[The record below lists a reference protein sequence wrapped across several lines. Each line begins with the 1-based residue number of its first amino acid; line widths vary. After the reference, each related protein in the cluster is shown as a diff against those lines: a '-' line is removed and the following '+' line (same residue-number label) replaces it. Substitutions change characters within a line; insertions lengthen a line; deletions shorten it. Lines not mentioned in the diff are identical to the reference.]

1 MRPRQ
6 HCALRPCIWLGRT
19 KPSIDQTTRY
29 LPRKLYLS
37 VRLPCL
43 KAETLRG
50 DPWFAARVCSSF
62 RLVGSLYG
70 GLFVGTHLRFQNSD
84 FRLIDSQRRG
94 CDCRQSACE
103 NESLAHSINPQLRDA
118 MAELTCADHRGGCLQ
133 LVSESLE
140 LHTPEQNTATELKPI
155 NNPPARPAPHPI
167 CLLIPSADEDEL
179 QDLTDDIRAH
189 GLIAPIVL
197 FEGMI
202 LDGRNRAAAC
212 ERAGI
217 APRYVSFEGG
227 REDAL
232 ILVVSHNLKRR
243 HLTKQAIADALVAA
257 EDFNLHY
264 MLAEPVAATATDGPE
279 AQSVIKIT
287 EPKTASSRKL
297 AQAAGRVVSHVM
309 IAATRKVKEKG
320 EPELQEAVKRG
331 RIGVQDAAKAADLPP
346 EQQKAIAVS
355 PKPRRA
361 AAEAAEA
368 AKSAVPRAG
377 GAAPRGGMDRHAALR
392 KAWEGANALRGLWD
406 TADDRTKE
414 WFVGTV
420 LFDSDE
426 AGEPA
431 G

>member
-1 MRPRQ
+1 M
-6 HCALRPCIWLGRT
+6 
-19 KPSIDQTTRY
+19 
-29 LPRKLYLS
+29 
-37 VRLPCL
+37 
-43 KAETLRG
+43 
-50 DPWFAARVCSSF
+50 
-62 RLVGSLYG
+62 
-70 GLFVGTHLRFQNSD
+70 FQ
-84 FRLIDSQRRG
+84 
-94 CDCRQSACE
+94 
-103 NESLAHSINPQLRDA
+103 DA
-118 MAELTCADHRGGCLQ
+118 CLQ
-133 LVSESLE
+133 LVSELPE
-140 LHTPEQNTATELKPI
+140 LHLPEQNTATELTLI
-155 NNPPARPAPHPI
+155 NHPPARTAPHPI
-167 CLLIPSADEDEL
+167 CLLIPSADDDEL

-212 ERAGI
+212 ERAGV

-264 MLAEPVAATATDGPE
+264 TLLEPAAAAEAAVDRPE
-279 AQSVIKIT
+279 ARPVIKIT

-320 EPELQEAVKRG
+320 EPELQEAVRRG

-346 EQQKAIAVS
+346 EQQKAIAGS

-368 AKSAVPRAG
+368 AKSAVSRAG
-377 GAAPRGGMDRHAALR
+377 GAAPRGEADRHAALR
-392 KAWEGANALRGLWD
+392 KAWEAARGLRDLWE
-406 TADDRTKE
+406 TVDDGTKE
-414 WFVGTV
+414 WFIGAV
-420 LFDSDE
+420 LFDSNE
-426 AGEPA
+426 GSKPA
-431 G
+431 GDSAPY

>member
-1 MRPRQ
+1 M
-6 HCALRPCIWLGRT
+6 
-19 KPSIDQTTRY
+19 
-29 LPRKLYLS
+29 
-37 VRLPCL
+37 
-43 KAETLRG
+43 
-50 DPWFAARVCSSF
+50 
-62 RLVGSLYG
+62 
-70 GLFVGTHLRFQNSD
+70 
-84 FRLIDSQRRG
+84 
-94 CDCRQSACE
+94 
-103 NESLAHSINPQLRDA
+103 
-118 MAELTCADHRGGCLQ
+118 Q
-133 LVSESLE
+133 LVSESPE
-140 LHTPEQNTATELKPI
+140 LRAPEQNTATELKPI

-167 CLLIPSADEDEL
+167 CLLIPSADDDEL

-217 APRYVSFEGG
+217 APRYVQFEGG

-264 MLAEPVAATATDGPE
+264 TLVEPAAAAEAAADGPE

-320 EPELQEAVKRG
+320 EPELQEAVKKG

-346 EQQKAIAVS
+346 EQQKAIAGS

-368 AKSAVPRAG
+368 AK
-377 GAAPRGGMDRHAALR
+377 
-392 KAWEGANALRGLWD
+392 NALTRWWRCSQEATWTGTLRCKRRGRGRRRCAAYGRRRTTEPRNGLSARFCSIRTRVTSPPGTRPHISRAVTRKPHHDVGRLKPVAQHPLDTIDRLLDLLVRSRSVRVIGHGVSRLRVGVNQGLTIAGRGRRHFARAASASMARSKRGLS
-406 TADDRTKE
+406 R
-414 WFVGTV
+414 
-420 LFDSDE
+420 
-426 AGEPA
+426 
-431 G
+431 

>member
-1 MRPRQ
+1 VHRQ
-6 HCALRPCIWLGRT
+6 RFALSCPGGCHLQAHPEHKRLSPFP
-19 KPSIDQTTRY
+19 KP
-29 LPRKLYLS
+29 
-37 VRLPCL
+37 
-43 KAETLRG
+43 
-50 DPWFAARVCSSF
+50 AAR
-62 RLVGSLYG
+62 L
-70 GLFVGTHLRFQNSD
+70 H
-84 FRLIDSQRRG
+84 
-94 CDCRQSACE
+94 
-103 NESLAHSINPQLRDA
+103 
-118 MAELTCADHRGGCLQ
+118 
-133 LVSESLE
+133 LVSESPE
-140 LHTPEQNTATELKPI
+140 LRAPPQNTAMELNPI

-167 CLLIPSADEDEL
+167 CLLIPSADDDEL

-217 APRYVSFEGG
+217 APRYVQFGGG

-264 MLAEPVAATATDGPE
+264 TLAEPAAAAEVVADGPE

-297 AQAAGRVVSHVM
+297 AHAAGRVVSHVM

-320 EPELQEAVKRG
+320 EPALQEAVKKG

-346 EQQKAIAVS
+346 EQQKAIAGS

-368 AKSAVPRAG
+368 AMNASRAG
-377 GAAPRGGMDRHAALR
+377 GTLPRSDVDGQAALQ
-392 KAWEGANALRGLWD
+392 KAWKGAKALRGLWE
-406 TADDRTKE
+406 TADGRTKE
-414 WFVGTV
+414 WFIGAV
-420 LFDSDE
+420 LFDLNE
-426 AGEPA
+426 ADHRKRSAIESLDEPA
-431 G
+431 DEKQG

>member
-1 MRPRQ
+1 M
-6 HCALRPCIWLGRT
+6 
-19 KPSIDQTTRY
+19 
-29 LPRKLYLS
+29 
-37 VRLPCL
+37 
-43 KAETLRG
+43 
-50 DPWFAARVCSSF
+50 
-62 RLVGSLYG
+62 
-70 GLFVGTHLRFQNSD
+70 HL
-84 FRLIDSQRRG
+84 
-94 CDCRQSACE
+94 A
-103 NESLAHSINPQLRDA
+103 
-118 MAELTCADHRGGCLQ
+118 
-133 LVSESLE
+133 SESPE

-167 CLLIPSADEDEL
+167 CLLIPSADDDEL
-179 QDLTDDIRAH
+179 QDLTDDICAH

-264 MLAEPVAATATDGPE
+264 TLAEPVAAAAAEGPE

-368 AKSAVPRAG
+368 AMNAARAG
-377 GAAPRGGMDRHAALR
+377 GIEPRNDVDRHAALQ
-392 KAWEGANALRGLWD
+392 KAWKGAKALRVLWE
-406 TADDRTKE
+406 TADGGTKE
-414 WFVGTV
+414 WFIGAV

-426 AGEPA
+426 ADEPA
-431 G
+431 GDSAPS

>member
-1 MRPRQ
+1 
-6 HCALRPCIWLGRT
+6 
-19 KPSIDQTTRY
+19 
-29 LPRKLYLS
+29 
-37 VRLPCL
+37 
-43 KAETLRG
+43 
-50 DPWFAARVCSSF
+50 
-62 RLVGSLYG
+62 
-70 GLFVGTHLRFQNSD
+70 
-84 FRLIDSQRRG
+84 
-94 CDCRQSACE
+94 
-103 NESLAHSINPQLRDA
+103 
-118 MAELTCADHRGGCLQ
+118 MAELGIASSRIDCLQ
-133 LVSESLE
+133 LVSESPE

-155 NNPPARPAPHPI
+155 NNSPARPSPHPI
-167 CLLIPSADEDEL
+167 CLLIPSADDDEL

-243 HLTKQAIADALVAA
+243 HLTKQAIADSLVAA

-264 MLAEPVAATATDGPE
+264 TLAEPGAAAQAAADSPE
-279 AQSVIKIT
+279 ARSVIKIT

-331 RIGVQDAAKAADLPP
+331 RIGVQDAAKVADLLP
-346 EQQKAIAVS
+346 EQQKAIAES

-361 AAEAAEA
+361 AAEVTDA
-368 AKSAVPRAG
+368 AKVAASRAG
-377 GAAPRGGMDRHAALR
+377 GSNDGDGHAALQ
-392 KAWEGANALRGLWD
+392 KAWKGAKALRSLWE
-406 TADDRTKE
+406 TADGRTKE
-414 WFVGTV
+414 WFVGAV

-426 AGEPA
+426 GGEPA
-431 G
+431 GYPPPS

>member
-1 MRPRQ
+1 LQQSASNP
-6 HCALRPCIWLGRT
+6 LVSP
-19 KPSIDQTTRY
+19 P
-29 LPRKLYLS
+29 
-37 VRLPCL
+37 
-43 KAETLRG
+43 
-50 DPWFAARVCSSF
+50 AAR
-62 RLVGSLYG
+62 
-70 GLFVGTHLRFQNSD
+70 
-84 FRLIDSQRRG
+84 
-94 CDCRQSACE
+94 
-103 NESLAHSINPQLRDA
+103 
-118 MAELTCADHRGGCLQ
+118 LQ
-133 LVSESLE
+133 LVSESPE
-140 LHTPEQNTATELKPI
+140 LHAPEQNTATELKPI
-155 NNPPARPAPHPI
+155 NNRPARPAPHPI

-189 GLIAPIVL
+189 GLIDPIVL

-217 APRYVSFEGG
+217 APRYVQFGGG

-232 ILVVSHNLKRR
+232 ISVVSHNLKRR

-257 EDFNLHY
+257 EDLNLHY
-264 MLAEPVAATATDGPE
+264 TLAEPAAAAAEAAADGPE

-346 EQQKAIAVS
+346 EQQKAIAGS

-368 AKSAVPRAG
+368 AMNASRAG
-377 GAAPRGGMDRHAALR
+377 GAEPKSDVDGHAALQ
-392 KAWEGANALRGLWD
+392 KAWKGAKALRGLWE
-406 TADDRTKE
+406 TADGRTKE
-414 WFVGTV
+414 WFVGAI
-420 LFDSDE
+420 LFDSD
-426 AGEPA
+426 GGDEPA
-431 G
+431 EDSALS

>member
-1 MRPRQ
+1 
-6 HCALRPCIWLGRT
+6 
-19 KPSIDQTTRY
+19 
-29 LPRKLYLS
+29 
-37 VRLPCL
+37 
-43 KAETLRG
+43 
-50 DPWFAARVCSSF
+50 
-62 RLVGSLYG
+62 
-70 GLFVGTHLRFQNSD
+70 
-84 FRLIDSQRRG
+84 
-94 CDCRQSACE
+94 
-103 NESLAHSINPQLRDA
+103 
-118 MAELTCADHRGGCLQ
+118 LQ
-133 LVSESLE
+133 LISESPE
-140 LHTPEQNTATELKPI
+140 LHAPEQNTAMELKPI
-155 NNPPARPAPHPI
+155 NNPPARPASHPI
-167 CLLIPSADEDEL
+167 CLLIPSADDDEL

-217 APRYVSFEGG
+217 VPRYVQFEGG
-227 REDAL
+227 RENAL

-264 MLAEPVAATATDGPE
+264 TLVEPAAAAEAAADGPE
-279 AQSVIKIT
+279 PQPVIKIT

-320 EPELQEAVKRG
+320 EPELQEAVKKG

-346 EQQKAIAVS
+346 EQQKAIAGS

-368 AKSAVPRAG
+368 AMNASRAG
-377 GAAPRGGMDRHAALR
+377 GTEPRNGHAALQ
-392 KAWEGANALRGLWD
+392 KAWKGAKALRDLWD

-431 G
+431 EDSPSD

>member
-1 MRPRQ
+1 M
-6 HCALRPCIWLGRT
+6 
-19 KPSIDQTTRY
+19 
-29 LPRKLYLS
+29 
-37 VRLPCL
+37 
-43 KAETLRG
+43 
-50 DPWFAARVCSSF
+50 
-62 RLVGSLYG
+62 
-70 GLFVGTHLRFQNSD
+70 
-84 FRLIDSQRRG
+84 
-94 CDCRQSACE
+94 
-103 NESLAHSINPQLRDA
+103 
-118 MAELTCADHRGGCLQ
+118 
-133 LVSESLE
+133 
-140 LHTPEQNTATELKPI
+140 ELKPI

-167 CLLIPSADEDEL
+167 CLLIPSADDDEF

-212 ERAGI
+212 ERAGV
-217 APRYVSFEGG
+217 AARYVQFEGG

-264 MLAEPVAATATDGPE
+264 AFVEPAAAADGPE

-320 EPELQEAVKRG
+320 EPELQEAVKKG

-346 EQQKAIAVS
+346 EQQKAIAGS

-368 AKSAVPRAG
+368 AMNASRAG
-377 GAAPRGGMDRHAALR
+377 GTKPRSDVDGHAALQ
-392 KAWEGANALRGLWD
+392 KAWKGAKALRDLWE
-406 TADDRTKE
+406 TADGRTKE
-414 WFVGTV
+414 WFVGAV

-426 AGEPA
+426 GDEPA
-431 G
+431 GDSAPS